1 MLQVAIISGY
11 VLEEVVA
18 RMLRGS
24 GYSLLTSPQQDENYL
39 LKDKHGLLVRGR
51 GTDHQAD
58 ALGDLVIPIPFSLP
72 VRLFAEAKNRA
83 RPTGLDAVRNAAS
96 VITDVN
102 QFQPQQ
108 RRIKVWRGDSTYHYR
123 YSLFSTSG
131 FTAPAQDFALAHQIS
146 LIDMS
151 GPSFAAWRTAV
162 DTFAVEVQ
170 DLAIQ
175 AGLTAFPIGQ
185 MRAALRSALSST
197 DDGPA
202 AEDPSTQV
210 LTPMPE
216 DALEALAA
224 ALARSIDG
232 SLVLGFPSGP
242 QVLALKPDDPRTFA
256 AWTRD
261 AGPVVPMQLRY
272 APGRRRQ
279 GEWALLPSHH
289 PYGRSL
295 VLRFATPPALAE
307 WLFARDSDERD
318 RLYRAKQGVLS
329 SITIFVDGRTIR
341 LELDTEARV
350 HRDIG
355 YGETSLQDLQRALTE
370 SNLSVEEPEDPPIEA
385 ESPWTPDVALAY
397 VNLLRQRQDGPWANL
412 LLYAAAHSDHVPRD
426 AVYDI
431 MGFEPQRKMNGIT
444 KPFDT
449 ACKRM
454 AALGRLPRGV
464 PNPFTARYPQ
474 ASGWALGLDLDA
486 ALGHALRH
494 AMPDDLDL

>member
-1 MLQVAIISGY
+1 
-11 VLEEVVA
+11 
-18 RMLRGS
+18 MLRGS

-83 RPTGLDAVRNAAS
+83 KPTGIDAVRNAAG

-102 QFQPQQ
+102 QFQPHP
-108 RRIKVWRGDSTYHYR
+108 RRLKVWRGDSTYHYR

-146 LIDMS
+146 LIDLS
-151 GPSFAAWRTAV
+151 GPSFATWRSAV
-162 DTFAVEVQ
+162 ETFAAEVQ
-170 DLAIQ
+170 GLAIQ
-175 AGLTAFPIGQ
+175 AGLTTFPTGQ
-185 MRAALRSALSST
+185 MRAALRAALHST

-216 DALEALAA
+216 GVLEALAQ
-224 ALARSIDG
+224 ALARSIEG

-242 QVLALKPDDPRTFA
+242 QVLALKPDDPRRFA
-256 AWTRD
+256 TWTRD
-261 AGPVVPMQLRY
+261 ARPVVPMELRY
-272 APGRRRQ
+272 APGRRQQ
-279 GEWALLPSHH
+279 GEWALLPSHD
-289 PYGRSL
+289 PWGRSL

-307 WLFARDSDERD
+307 WLFALDSDERD
-318 RLYRAKQGVLS
+318 RLNRAKQGVLS

-341 LELDTEARV
+341 LELDTETRV
-350 HRDIG
+350 RKDTG
-355 YGETSLQDLQRALTE
+355 YGEEPLQELQYERRAPD
-370 SNLSVEEPEDPPIEA
+370 LSVEEPEAPPIEI
-385 ESPWTPDVALAY
+385 ESPWNPDVAAAY
-397 VNLLRQRQDGPWANL
+397 VNLLRQRHDGPWADL
-412 LLYAAAHSDHVPRD
+412 LLYAAAHRDHVPRG

-464 PNPFTARYPQ
+464 PNPFKARYPQ

-494 AMPDDLDL
+494 AMPDDLDDLDL